1 MIYNRQMIICKCRGE
16 VRNFTTA
23 LIFFAVFLSLLMVL
37 GLAACGDS
45 RAQTGQSSA
54 EENLSEGAAEH
65 IADGLN
71 ADLYEILPEEP
82 YTDTDFDYNDN
93 NSRST
98 IEMNDPD
105 ARPAISG
112 SIANMDQYEIVFIG

>member
-54 EENLSEGAAEH
+54 EENSSEGAAEH

-112 SIANMDQYEIVFIG
+112 LIANMDQYEIVFIG

>member
-1 MIYNRQMIICKCRGE
+1 M
-16 VRNFTTA
+16 RNFTTV
-23 LIFFAVFLSLLMVL
+23 LIFFAIFLSLLMVL

-54 EENLSEGAAEH
+54 EENSSEGAAEH
-65 IADGLN
+65 IADRLN

-82 YTDTDFDYNDN
+82 YTDADLDYNDN

-105 ARPAISG
+105 ARPALSG
-112 SIANMDQYEIVFIG
+112 SIANIEGWKLLRHN